1 MTYQFKGRV
10 AEICE
15 PQTFSSGF
23 SKRELVVAE
32 EGEGKWTNRVTFNF
46 KRDNAEK
53 LKDVSVGEVV
63 TVTFALDGREWTDP
77 KTNKVRHFSD
87 LVGLRVDPDPRVSD
101 ICASHVSHD
110 MALAASKEDAEYP
123 F

>member
-1 MTYQFKGRV
+1 MTYTFKGRV

-23 SKRELVVAE
+23 SKRELIVTE
-32 EGEGKWTNRVTFNF
+32 EGVGQWPNRVTFNF

-53 LKDVSVGEVV
+53 LKGIGVGESV

-87 LVGLRVDPDPRVSD
+87 LVGLKVERERRVSD
-101 ICASHVSHD
+101 LCPAQLSHD
-110 MALAASKEDAEYP
+110 LALDESKEDAEYP